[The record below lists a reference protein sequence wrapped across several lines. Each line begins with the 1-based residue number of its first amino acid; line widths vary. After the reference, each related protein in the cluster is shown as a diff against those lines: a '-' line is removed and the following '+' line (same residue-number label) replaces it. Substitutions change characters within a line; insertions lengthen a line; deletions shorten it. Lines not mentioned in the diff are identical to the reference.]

1 MIIVLL
7 IVRVTL
13 IATIIALAMKII
25 QVVVDEYEPNKNMHN

>member
-1 MIIVLL
+1 MILLL

-25 QVVVDEYEPNKNMHN
+25 QVIVDEYEPNKNMHE